1 MTAGRTNSHA
11 DPQVNPTIRT
21 IFHIGYFAMAAAL
34 AHFVAILVAIL
45 FAFGT
50 ALVFGKDYAV
60 PPNVGALPITAV
72 FVLIASRVTVR
83 KLEEADPRSLGF
95 GFDRAWVRHLFFG
108 ALLGAAL
115 MLAIW
120 GALSVAG
127 LASSKANVGLD
138 RQVIMQIVAL
148 AYCVGIA
155 LHEELL
161 FRGLPF
167 QLLARR
173 SLPLAHLVCGLGFV
187 AIHVPNAGG
196 GHWLVWVNLFLAHLM
211 FAACY
216 LRTRSLWLP
225 VAVHASWNY
234 VAGFVVGL
242 PFFGKSLSAALMQT
256 ELTQSIW
263 SGCAF
268 GADGG
273 LIATVV
279 LAVAGLALWKL
290 LPQRAPV
297 HDLIAHTPPP
307 MPASRGAEAVSPDVP
322 VMESPRSPRIRAIDA
337 LRGTALLGILPMNM
351 HIFALFPSSVV
362 YPYASEFTDRANM
375 IVWTAL
381 RFFIGNK
388 DLSMFSMLFGAG
400 LLLLFE
406 SRSLSGER
414 PERVHLR
421 RMAVLFAFGMVH
433 AYFVFS
439 GDILVTYAL
448 VGVLVYHL
456 RNLSARVLIAI
467 GSAAYLVPV
476 GLLFAAHF
484 LLPLLPAD
492 TVQGVS
498 EQIRP
503 TPEQIAEYCG
513 AYGEGWLDQMRVRAP
528 AALANQTVAVIGA
541 MGWIAGGMML
551 IGMGLQRLGV
561 FAGERPRRDYVL
573 MIAAAALIGYPLLA
587 VSFWWNFRME
597 WALPGGYFFGWGVR
611 EIAYAIII
619 FGWIGAMVLLCQ
631 AGRLRFLTGALSA
644 VGQLSMSGY
653 LAQSVVMSLIF
664 HGHGLGMI
672 GRLDH
677 VELVYVA
684 ALVGAVQIAASVL
697 WLRRF
702 RLGPAE
708 WLWRSLVEMRW
719 QRWR

>member
-1 MTAGRTNSHA
+1 MTAGNSN
-11 DPQVNPTIRT
+11 PNVPSGINPTIRT
-21 IFHIGYFAMAAAL
+21 IWHIGYFAVAAGAAHVAAFL
-34 AHFVAILVAIL
+34 AAILLAI
-45 FAFGT
+45 GT
-50 ALVFGKDYAV
+50 AMTFGKQFAI
-60 PPNVGALPITAV
+60 PPDVGALPITAV
-72 FVLIASRVTVR
+72 FVLIVSRVAVR
-83 KLEEADPRSLGF
+83 KLEGADPRSLGF
-95 GFDRAWVRHLFFG
+95 GFDRAWVRHLIFG
-108 ALLGAAL
+108 ALLGAGL
-115 MLAIW
+115 MLSIW

-127 LASSKANVGLD
+127 FANSKANVGND
-138 RQVIMQIVAL
+138 RQMILQIVAL

-173 SLPLAHLVCGLGFV
+173 SLPLAHAVCGLGFV
-187 AIHVPNAGG
+187 AIHVPNEGG
-196 GHWLVWVNLFLAHLM
+196 GHPLVWVNLFLAHLM

-242 PFFGKSLSAALMQT
+242 PFFGKTLSAALMKT
-256 ELTQSIW
+256 ELTQSVW
-263 SGCAF
+263 SGFAF

-273 LIATVV
+273 LIATAV
-279 LAVAGLALWKL
+279 LALTGLALWKL
-290 LPQRAPV
+290 LPQRVPA
-297 HDLIAHTPPP
+297 HDLIAHERPPLP
-307 MPASRGAEAVSPDVP
+307 SHGAVAVPEDAP

-362 YPYASEFTDRANM
+362 YPYASEFTDRTNM

-381 RFFIGNK
+381 RFVIGNK

-406 SRSLSGER
+406 SRSRSGER

-484 LLPLLPAD
+484 LLPLLPAE

-503 TPEQIAEYCG
+503 TPEQIAEYCT
-513 AYGEGWLDQMRVRAP
+513 AYGEGWWDQMRVRVP
-528 AALANQTVAVIGA
+528 TALANQTVAVIGA
-541 MGWIAGGMML
+541 MGWIAAGMMIL
-551 IGMGLQRLGV
+551 GMGLQRLGV
-561 FAGERPRRDYVL
+561 FAGERPTRDYVL

-587 VSFWWNFRME
+587 TSFWWNFRME
-597 WALPGGYFFGWGVR
+597 WAVPGGYFLGWGVR
-611 EIAYAIII
+611 EIAYGVII
-619 FGWIGAMVLLCQ
+619 FGWIGAMVLLCR
-631 AGRLRFLTGALSA
+631 AGRLRLVTGALSA

-672 GRLDH
+672 GTLDH
-677 VELVYVA
+677 LELVYVA
-684 ALVGAVQIAASVL
+684 ALLGAVQIAASVL
-697 WLRRF
+697 WLRWF

>member
-1 MTAGRTNSHA
+1 MTAGRTNSH
-11 DPQVNPTIRT
+11 VTLGINPTIRT
-21 IFHIGYFAMAAAL
+21 IWHIGYFAAAAGV
-34 AHFVAILVAIL
+34 AHVVAILAAIL
-45 FAFGT
+45 FAFAT
-50 ALVFGKDYAV
+50 ALVFGKEYV
-60 PPNVGALPITAV
+60 IPPNVGALPITAV
-72 FVLIASRVTVR
+72 FVLIVSRVAVR
-83 KLEEADPRSLGF
+83 KLEGADPRSLGF
-95 GFDRAWVRHLFFG
+95 GFDRAWIRHLLLG
-108 ALLGAAL
+108 ALLGAGL
-115 MLAIW
+115 MLSIW

-127 LASSKANVGLD
+127 FANSKANVGNE
-138 RQVIMQIVAL
+138 RQMILQIVAL
-148 AYCVGIA
+148 VYCVGIA

-167 QLLARR
+167 QLLVRR
-173 SLPLAHLVCGLGFV
+173 SLPLAHAVCGLGFV
-187 AIHVPNAGG
+187 AIHVPNEGG

-225 VAVHASWNY
+225 VAIHASWNY

-242 PFFGKSLSAALMQT
+242 PFFGKSLSAALMKT
-256 ELTQSIW
+256 ELTQSVW
-263 SGCAF
+263 SGYSF

-273 LIATVV
+273 LIATAV
-279 LAVAGLALWKL
+279 LGLTGLALWKL
-290 LPQRAPV
+290 LPQRAPA
-297 HDLIAHTPPP
+297 HDLIAHERPPLP
-307 MPASRGAEAVSPDVP
+307 SHGAVAVPEDAP

-362 YPYASEFTDRANM
+362 YPYASEFTDRTNM
-375 IVWTAL
+375 IVWTVL
-381 RFFIGNK
+381 RFLIGNK

-400 LLLLFE
+400 LLLLFD
-406 SRSLSGER
+406 SRSRSGER

-448 VGVLVYHL
+448 VGLVIYHL

-467 GSAAYLVPV
+467 GAAAYLVPV

-484 LLPLLPAD
+484 ALPLLPSD
-492 TVQGVS
+492 TVRGVA

-503 TPEQIAEYCG
+503 SAEQIADYIA
-513 AYGEGWLDQMRVRAP
+513 AYSEGWSAQMRVRAP
-528 AALANQTVAVIGA
+528 AALANQTLAVIGA

-561 FAGERPRRDYVL
+561 FSGERRTRDYVL
-573 MIAAAALIGYPLLA
+573 MIAAACAMGYPLLA
-587 VSFWWNFRME
+587 ASFWWNFRMD
-597 WALPGGYFFGWGVR
+597 WALPGGYFLGWGVR

-619 FGWIGAMVLLCQ
+619 FGWIGAMVLLCR
-631 AGRLRFLTGALSA
+631 AGRLRGVTGALSA
-644 VGQLSMSGY
+644 VGQLSLSGY
-653 LAQSVVMSLIF
+653 LAQSVAMSLIF
-664 HGHGLGMI
+664 HGHGLGLI

-677 VELVYVA
+677 VQLAGLA
-684 ALVGAVQIAASVL
+684 AGLAIVQVIASVL

-719 QRWR
+719 QRWT